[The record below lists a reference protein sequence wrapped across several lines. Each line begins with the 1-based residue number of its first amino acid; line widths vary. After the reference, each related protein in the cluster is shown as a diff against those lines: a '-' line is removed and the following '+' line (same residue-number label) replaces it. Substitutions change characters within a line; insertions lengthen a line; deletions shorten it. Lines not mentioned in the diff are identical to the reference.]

1 MNVLQTT
8 WKRPEIKEGKDDF
21 KCLNDSQKT
30 KSIFLPKRSN
40 YSRRRFWNDRK
51 LGNCLDSNSIWRGLK
66 AMRSRLPQSRSNQ
79 MALCNNHVP
88 PVCLP
93 AGRKHH
99 LSPKD
104 NQAKELMLISPTAN
118 IIGHNITRSLHDW
131 TKWYKEKKSKRLL
144 GGGGQLWQQQAGMT
158 GYWQTDRS
166 VVIKQICPLYGNQN
180 TGHPMSSGFQQP
192 GLAQL
197 NLVFFEMMWHCY
209 W

>member
-1 MNVLQTT
+1 M
-8 WKRPEIKEGKDDF
+8 I
-21 KCLNDSQKT
+21 LNALMIHKKLNLYFYQN
-30 KSIFLPKRSN
+30 KRSN

-66 AMRSRLPQSRSNQ
+66 VMRSRLPQSRSNQ

-131 TKWYKEKKSKRLL
+131 TKWYQEKNPKDCLAVGGSYDNSKQVWQDTGRLIDPWWL
-144 GGGGQLWQQQAGMT
+144 NRYALCMVTETLAT
-158 GYWQTDRS
+158 P
-166 VVIKQICPLYGNQN
+166 C
-180 TGHPMSSGFQQP
+180 HPASS
-192 GLAQL
+192 
-197 NLVFFEMMWHCY
+197 NLDLHNLI
-209 W
+209 